1 MKKKYFS
8 YWSKGYYGRKMQYDG
23 AWLNE
28 VDAQVKVLSVD
39 DQRTL
44 NTLIRKLHVYT
55 KLGIESERNTFKDF
69 PSIDKERI
77 ARLDEAI
84 KVHTLYDKAG
94 IDEKKRIVH
103 WDMTY
108 NIHLLN
114 HRFYTEN
121 TKPERK
127 DNKSYINYGNRD
139 GKAGRIR
146 YPSKKRKT
154 AWKRFYKLFPHLKPQ
169 EPIEK

>member
-1 MKKKYFS
+1 MKKQCHS
-8 YWSKGYYGRKMQYDG
+8 YWSKNYHERKFRYDG
-23 AWLNE
+23 ASVAEIDSL
-28 VDAQVKVLSVD
+28 VATTLSSE

-84 KVHTLYDKAG
+84 KVHSLYDKAG
-94 IDEKKRIVH
+94 IDEKLRIVH

-154 AWKRFYKLFPHLKPQ
+154 AWKRFYKLFPHLKP